1 MPNLVQ
7 ELNSLDFSVY
17 IGGPLQA
24 AVKAQHDAS
33 ISQVNFIKEVGFIP
47 GTTTGTGPSAVTTP
61 SQLRYV
67 DFNYEKSIPNP
78 DFGKTLQQLKD
89 EGRVDAAA
97 TQIPPTINVTLQFI
111 KSAVNLKVPF
121 LTMLTVPALRI
132 DEMTIDFNAK
142 LNSVE
147 TQNVSSEFSGS
158 ASISAKFWKVKFN
171 ASASYK
177 KTTSST
183 STTEKT
189 YTLGVHVR
197 AVNDELPAG
206 LSRIMDMLEDSIA
219 AV

>member
-33 ISQVNFIKEVGFIP
+33 ISQVNFIKEVGFVP
-47 GTTTGTGPSAVTTP
+47 AVEASGTTPASPA
-61 SQLRYV
+61 QLRYV
-67 DFNYEKSIPNP
+67 DFNYQKSIPNP
-78 DFGKTLQQLKD
+78 SYDPAVSGSKPFN
-89 EGRVDAAA
+89 E
-97 TQIPPTINVTLQFI
+97 
-111 KSAVNLKVPF
+111 SSVNLKVPF
-121 LTMLTVPALRI
+121 LTMLTIPAIRI
-132 DEMTIDFNAK
+132 DEVTIDFNAK

-147 TQNVSSEFSGS
+147 TQNISSEFQGS
-158 ASISAKFWKVKFN
+158 ASLSAKFWKIKLN

-206 LSRIMDMLEDSIA
+206 LSRILDMLEDSIA

>member
-33 ISQVNFIKEVGFIP
+33 ISQVNFIKEVGFVP
-47 GTTTGTGPSAVTTP
+47 AVAASGTTPASPA
-61 SQLRYV
+61 QLRYV
-67 DFNYEKSIPNP
+67 DFNYQKSIPNP
-78 DFGKTLQQLKD
+78 DYPATSGSLPLK
-89 EGRVDAAA
+89 E
-97 TQIPPTINVTLQFI
+97 TT
-111 KSAVNLKVPF
+111 VNLKVPF
-121 LTMLTVPALRI
+121 LTMLTIPAIRI
-132 DEMTIDFNAK
+132 DEVTIDFNAK

-147 TQNVSSEFSGS
+147 TQNISSEFQGS
-158 ASISAKFWKVKFN
+158 ASLSAKFWKIKLN

-206 LSRIMDMLEDSIA
+206 LSRVLDMLEDSIT
-219 AV
+219 V

>member
-33 ISQVNFIKEVGFIP
+33 ISQVNFIKEVGFLP
-47 GTTTGTGPSAVTTP
+47 GTTTGTGANAVTTP

-78 DFGKTLQQLKD
+78 DFGKTLEQLKA
-89 EGRVDAAA
+89 EGKVDASA
-97 TQIPPTINVTLQFI
+97 TQIPATVNVSAFM

-121 LTMLTVPALRI
+121 LTMLTVPAIRI
-132 DEMTIDFNAK
+132 DEITIDFNAK

>member
-1 MPNLVQ
+1 MANLVQ

-17 IGGPLQA
+17 IGGPMQA

-33 ISQVNFIKEVGFIP
+33 ISQVNFIKEVGFVP
-47 GTTTGTGPSAVTTP
+47 AVPAAGSVPAVP

-67 DFNYEKSIPNP
+67 DFNYDKSVPNP
-78 DFGKTLQQLKD
+78 DLGKTLQQLKD
-89 EGRVDAAA
+89 EGKVDASA
-97 TQIPPTINVTLQFI
+97 TVIPATIDITHPFI

-121 LTMLTVPALRI
+121 LSMLTIPALRI

-147 TQNVSSEFSGS
+147 TQSVGSEFQGS
-158 ASISAKFWKVKFN
+158 ASVSGKFWKVKFN

-177 KTTSST
+177 KTNSST

-206 LSRIMDMLEDSIA
+206 LSRILDMLEDSITA
-219 AV
+219 I

>member
-1 MPNLVQ
+1 MANLVQ

-33 ISQVNFIKEVGFIP
+33 ISQVNFIKEVGFVASDEEDEP
-47 GTTTGTGPSAVTTP
+47 AA
-61 SQLRYV
+61 LRYV
-67 DFNYEKSIPNP
+67 DFNYKKSVPNP
-78 DFGKTLQQLKD
+78 EYDPNATPETAVSRFI
-89 EGRVDAAA
+89 DAE
-97 TQIPPTINVTLQFI
+97 
-111 KSAVNLKVPF
+111 VNLKVPF
-121 LTMLTVPALRI
+121 LTMLTIPALRI

-147 TQNVSSEFSGS
+147 TQNTSSEFSGS

-177 KTTSST
+177 KTSSST
-183 STTEKT
+183 STTERT

-206 LSRIMDMLEDSIA
+206 LARIMDMLEDSIS
-219 AV
+219 AVNE

>member
-47 GTTTGTGPSAVTTP
+47 STTTGTGSSAVTTP

-67 DFNYEKSIPNP
+67 DFNYQKSIPNP
-78 DFGKTLQQLKD
+78 DYPATSGSLPLK
-89 EGRVDAAA
+89 E
-97 TQIPPTINVTLQFI
+97 TT
-111 KSAVNLKVPF
+111 VNLKVPF
-121 LTMLTVPALRI
+121 LTMLTIPAIRI
-132 DEMTIDFNAK
+132 DEVTIDFNAK

-147 TQNVSSEFSGS
+147 TQNISSEFQGS
-158 ASISAKFWKVKFN
+158 ASLSAKFWKIKLN

-206 LSRIMDMLEDSIA
+206 LSRVLDMLEDSIT
-219 AV
+219 V

>member
-1 MPNLVQ
+1 MANLVQ

-47 GTTTGTGPSAVTTP
+47 GANGQPD
-61 SQLRYV
+61 QLKYV
-67 DFNYEKSIPNP
+67 DFNYKKSIPNP
-78 DFGKTLQQLKD
+78 DYDSTATSG
-89 EGRVDAAA
+89 AASN
-97 TQIPPTINVTLQFI
+97 PFI
-111 KSAVNLKVPF
+111 DSEVNLRVPF
-121 LTMLTVPALRI
+121 LATLTMPALRI
-132 DEMTIDFNAK
+132 DELTIDFNAK

-147 TQNVSSEFSGS
+147 TQAVSSEFSGS
-158 ASISAKFWKVKFN
+158 ASLSAKFWKVKFN

-183 STTEKT
+183 STTERT

-206 LSRIMDMLEDSIA
+206 LARVLDMLEDSIS
-219 AV
+219 AVNN

>member
-1 MPNLVQ
+1 MANLVQ

-33 ISQVNFIKEVGFIP
+33 ISQVNFIKEVGFMP
-47 GTTTGTGPSAVTTP
+47 AVAASGSGSTAVAATP
-61 SQLRYV
+61 AQLRYV
-67 DFNYEKSIPNP
+67 DFNYQKSVPNP
-78 DFGKTLQQLKD
+78 AYDPAVSGSKPFN
-89 EGRVDAAA
+89 E
-97 TQIPPTINVTLQFI
+97 
-111 KSAVNLKVPF
+111 SSVNLKVPF
-121 LTMLTVPALRI
+121 LTMLTIPALRI

-147 TQNVSSEFSGS
+147 TQNVSSEFSGN
-158 ASISAKFWKVKFN
+158 ASLSAKFWKVKFN

-177 KTTSST
+177 KTSSST
-183 STTEKT
+183 STTERT
-189 YTLGVHVR
+189 YTLGVHVK

-206 LSRIMDMLEDSIA
+206 LSRILDMLEDSIA

>member
-1 MPNLVQ
+1 MANLVQ

-33 ISQVNFIKEVGFIP
+33 ISQVNFIKEVGFNP
-47 GTTTGTGPSAVTTP
+47 GTTAAPGD
-61 SQLRYV
+61 LKYV
-67 DFNYEKSIPNP
+67 DFNYKKSVPNP
-78 DFGKTLQQLKD
+78 DYLKTLQELKD
-89 EGRVDAAA
+89 AGRVLTTA
-97 TQIPPTINVTLQFI
+97 TEIPTTINVATPFI
-111 KSAVNLKVPF
+111 NSEVFLKVPF
-121 LTMLTVPALRI
+121 LSMLTIPSLRI

-158 ASISAKFWKVKFN
+158 ASLSAKFWKVKFN

-177 KTTSST
+177 KTSSST
-183 STTEKT
+183 STTERT
-189 YTLGVHVR
+189 YTLGVHVK

-206 LSRIMDMLEDSIA
+206 LSRVLDMLEDSIS
-219 AV
+219 AVNK